1 MKKFKMVT
9 YLSREN
15 IQYELRL
22 QKRFVID
29 CGLITFHCRR
39 RYTFIIAHFPKY
51 AVLNQRRLQFMCQ
64 DQYTHIFVNV
74 MLRLVP
80 L

>member
-1 MKKFKMVT
+1 MKKFKIAT

-51 AVLNQRRLQFMCQ
+51 PVLNQRRLQFVCQ
-64 DQYTHIFVNV
+64 DQYTHIFGKVV
-74 MLRLVP
+74 SLLVH